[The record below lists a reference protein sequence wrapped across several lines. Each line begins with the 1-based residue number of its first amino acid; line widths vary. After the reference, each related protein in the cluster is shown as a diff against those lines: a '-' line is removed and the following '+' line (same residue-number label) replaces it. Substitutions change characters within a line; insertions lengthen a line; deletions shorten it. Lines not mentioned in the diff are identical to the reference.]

1 MLGLVLIVMGCKEV
15 MVEYHLISPISPDA
29 LNSKSQPLAMFTAT
43 TAAVETPSPKL
54 GSILLLGGM
63 IAYGRS
69 I

>member
-1 MLGLVLIVMGCKEV
+1 MLGLVLIVIGCKGV
-15 MVEYHLISPISPDA
+15 MVGISPISPDA
-29 LNSKSQPLAMFTAT
+29 LNSKSQPLVVFTAT
-43 TAAVETPSPKL
+43 TAAIGALSSRV

>member
-1 MLGLVLIVMGCKEV
+1 VLGLVLIVMGCKEV
-15 MVEYHLISPISPDA
+15 MVGISPISPDA

>member
-1 MLGLVLIVMGCKEV
+1 MTIGVGIGVDCNGLQEV
-15 MVEYHLISPISPDA
+15 MVGISPISPDA